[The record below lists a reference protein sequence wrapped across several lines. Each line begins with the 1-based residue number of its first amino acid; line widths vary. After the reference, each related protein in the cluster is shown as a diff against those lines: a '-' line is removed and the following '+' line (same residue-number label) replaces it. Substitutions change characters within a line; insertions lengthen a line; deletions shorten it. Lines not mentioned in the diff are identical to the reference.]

1 MRCSLARRSDANRKA
16 ATLTDFAEAV
26 LVRRVIA
33 DENRPT
39 AAERRLGHKGSDRQ
53 PFIHIAGLKFDDHL
67 PRDEAY
73 CCTRLTLERLGVGAK
88 FLFAIRHRA
97 VVQRQSGPLVFEDQ
111 PAGVLRQRGE
121 LWAYLIEC
129 RAAGAVEN
137 AIERPVGTAALN
149 PVQPR
154 GGAAPGLE
162 KVVEFGKRTTADQ
175 RERSVAL
182 FRKGRKQRGQA
193 AGNPDEFRTGGNLEE
208 GAVDIEE
215 QGGLQIERRR
225 AWPQFARRQKSVF
238 VHCTFAG
245 GGVCSKHLIC
255 PGISNHAK
263 AF

>member
-1 MRCSLARRSDANRKA
+1 MRCSLARRADADRKA
-16 ATLTDFAEAV
+16 TTLTDFAEAV

-39 AAERRLGHKGSDRQ
+39 AGERRFGHKGSDRQ
-53 PFIHIAGLKFDDHL
+53 PFIRIAGLKFDDHL
-67 PRDEAY
+67 PRDEAC

-111 PAGVLRQRGE
+111 ATAVLRQCGE
-121 LWAYLIEC
+121 LWAYPIEC

-162 KVVEFGKRTTADQ
+162 KAVEFGKRTTADQ
-175 RERSVAL
+175 RERFVAL
-182 FRKGRKQRGQA
+182 FRKGHKQRGQPV
-193 AGNPDEFRTGGNLEE
+193 GNPDEFRTGGNLEE
-208 GAVDIEE
+208 GAVNVEE
-215 QGGLQIERRR
+215 QGGLRIERRR
-225 AWPQFARRQKSVF
+225 AWPRFARRQKGVF
-238 VHCTFAG
+238 VHCTFAAA
-245 GGVCSKHLIC
+245 GVCAKRLIC
-255 PGISNHAK
+255 PGFSNHAK
-263 AF
+263 VF